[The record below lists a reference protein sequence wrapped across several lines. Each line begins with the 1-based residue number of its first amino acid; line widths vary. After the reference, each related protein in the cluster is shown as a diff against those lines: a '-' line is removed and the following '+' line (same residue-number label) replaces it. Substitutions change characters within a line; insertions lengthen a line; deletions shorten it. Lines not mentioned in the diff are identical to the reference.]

1 LARSRALLIIQAL
14 INLGQIV
21 SLLRGRWRVTLP
33 RVLVL
38 AALLLCSA
46 CPGPREAE
54 GGGQKTPGGTPRLGG
69 KVTEAA
75 SIAYTGNFVGFQRP
89 CGCTTKQDGGLVRLG
104 TALAYLRAGT
114 DAQQQA
120 DLPPLL
126 DGAVFERPANLP
138 PAAPVWLLE
147 CGNFADPRS
156 RDPGVRARVHL
167 RALAQLDCSAAVI
180 GGEELALDERSALQA
195 LGDSPLPL
203 LSCNAQATDPAIQI
217 VPAVQFAPG
226 WHAVGVSV
234 PKAGLDP
241 PSRWASLSDPLAGAR
256 NAVAALPAGSRVLIA
271 GAALPPALSAQL
283 RALAV
288 EGRQVIAVIGHGD
301 DTGTGEAQPAAAG
314 SLAPL
319 LPVPEPRGRKL
330 RLASFYPQAPGGR
343 LSWDLTLD
351 DKWPDD
357 DAVMRL
363 LRGGEEE
370 LRKAALG
377 DPFGWRKVD
386 WGRAEGLTQQELE
399 PLLSEKAPA
408 ALSETYSGSDSCKA
422 CHSAA
427 HQAWEASRHRHSYRV
442 LIEHG
447 EAQTL
452 DCLECHTTGLLR
464 PGGYNPEQSF
474 DVLKDPLAAVGCESC
489 HGPAAEHVKLAGEGK
504 LKGWQRGDAQSYRA
518 AGLQATA
525 LTDCLRCHDDY
536 NSPEFEAQ
544 SYWEKVKH

>member
-1 LARSRALLIIQAL
+1 MPPA
-14 INLGQIV
+14 
-21 SLLRGRWRVTLP
+21 VT
-33 RVLVL
+33 
-38 AALLLCSA
+38 
-46 CPGPREAE
+46 
-54 GGGQKTPGGTPRLGG
+54 
-69 KVTEAA
+69 
-75 SIAYTGNFVGFQRP
+75 IAYTGNFVGFQRP

-104 TALAYLRAGT
+104 TALAYLRAGA
-114 DAQQQA
+114 DAKA
-120 DLPPLL
+120 LDNLPPLL

-138 PAAPVWLLE
+138 AEAPVWLLE

-167 RALAQLDCSAAVI
+167 RTLAQLGCAAAI
-180 GGEELALDERSALQA
+180 LGGEELALDEQSARLA

-203 LSCNAQATDPAIQI
+203 LSCNVQASDPAIRI
-217 VPAVQFAPG
+217 LPAVQFAPG

-241 PSRWASLSDPLAGAR
+241 PSSWASLSDALEAAR
-256 NAVAALPAGSRVLIA
+256 SAIAALPEGSRVLICGA
-271 GAALPPALSAQL
+271 GIPPALSSQL
-283 RALAV
+283 RALSV
-288 EGRQVIAVIGHGD
+288 EGRQVSAVIGHGVD
-301 DTGTGEAQPAAAG
+301 NGTAAEPGAAG
-314 SLAPL
+314 AATPL
-319 LPVPEPRGRKL
+319 LPVPEPRGKKL
-330 RLASFYPQAPGGR
+330 RLASFYPQAPGGL
-343 LSWDLTLD
+343 LSWDLLLD

-357 DAVMRL
+357 DAVLQL

-377 DPFGWRKVD
+377 DPNGWRKVD
-386 WGRAEGLTQQELE
+386 WGRAGGMSEQELKR
-399 PLLSEKAPA
+399 LLSENAPP

-427 HQAWEASRHRHSYRV
+427 YQTWEASRHRHSYPV

-452 DCLECHTTGLLR
+452 DCLECHTTALLR

-504 LKGWQRGDAQSYRA
+504 LGSWKRGDAESYKA
-518 AGLQATA
+518 AGLRATSLA
-525 LTDCLRCHDDY
+525 DCIRCHDDY

-544 SYWEKVKH
+544 KYWEQVKH